1 MFVFR
6 CAKRRGRK
14 RRGARRRS
22 DCGKKW
28 RRGDGQRKR
37 RCTSKA
43 ALPCQPRRELERG
56 VEGQAGRHT
65 DTDTETQTQ
74 TQIQTHTETHARTH
88 AHPREAFARERAAMK
103 VAAEERRKTMP
114 DLDLSWCVDPASS
127 CPPPHHYE
135 HHPFLKLYSFFFS
148 PSNQS
153 NPHCSFSISLTAAC
167 LRACSGPSALA
178 RCIHRY
184 DDAWNV
190 FDQIRNHDD
199 AWPFHEPVTD
209 QDVSAAHGPPFP
221 SASKK
226 PM

>member
-1 MFVFR
+1 MYCCLFSAVQ
-6 CAKRRGRK
+6 KRRGRK

-22 DCGKKW
+22 DCGKKR

-127 CPPPHHYE
+127 CPPPITINIT
-135 HHPFLKLYSFFFS
+135 PFSNCILFFFS
-148 PSNQS
+148 LQPVKS
-153 NPHCSFSISLTAAC
+153 PLLVFHLADCCVFACVLWSIC
-167 LRACSGPSALA
+167 ACSVHSQV
-178 RCIHRY
+178 R
-184 DDAWNV
+184 
-190 FDQIRNHDD
+190 
-199 AWPFHEPVTD
+199 
-209 QDVSAAHGPPFP
+209 
-221 SASKK
+221 
-226 PM
+226 